1 MLLII
6 KFVYSQTFVLQP
18 YLLIW
23 QRTWYVVL
31 INVNIFHLLIKNEIV
46 HFGFREFSL
55 ILIFT
60 GRKKIAYLKSIL
72 CYPLAKGDRFF
83 LAPTF
88 GKNRGDS
95 YLVAS
100 NLLIPL
106 LKTYLPSKS
115 HCARAARSAVITNRP
130 LQRRVKRGFS

>member
-1 MLLII
+1 MLPNT
-6 KFVYSQTFVLQP
+6 YS
-18 YLLIW
+18 
-23 QRTWYVVL
+23 
-31 INVNIFHLLIKNEIV
+31 KA
-46 HFGFREFSL
+46 
-55 ILIFT
+55 
-60 GRKKIAYLKSIL
+60 KAIA
-72 CYPLAKGDRFF
+72 FF
-83 LAPTF
+83 LAPTL

-115 HCARAARSAVITNRP
+115 HCARAARSAVITSRP